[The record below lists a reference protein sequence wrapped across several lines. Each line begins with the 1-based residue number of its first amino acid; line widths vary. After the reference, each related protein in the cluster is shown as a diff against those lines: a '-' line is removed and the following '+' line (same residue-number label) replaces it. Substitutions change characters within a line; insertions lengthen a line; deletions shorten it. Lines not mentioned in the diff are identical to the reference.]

1 MGVILLVRYIEED
14 VAMSVVATTKMSSR
28 GQVVIPESV
37 RHDLGL
43 KTGDQFVVVAESG
56 VVVLK
61 GIRKPAMSEFDSLV
75 RKARRQAKVAGLRRA
90 DVAKAVAAVRGRK

>member
-1 MGVILLVRYIEED
+1 MLTI
-14 VAMSVVATTKMSSR
+14 ATTKMSSR

-37 RHDLGL
+37 RDDLGL

-61 GIRKPAMSEFDSLV
+61 GIQKPAISEFDSLV
-75 RKARRQAKVAGLRRA
+75 RKARRQAKAAGLRPA